1 MPHDEPGVQTR
12 TPDEEDA
19 LLAELG
25 YQPQLVRAIGR
36 FGSFCVAFSLIS
48 ATTAVFTTF
57 GFGLATAGP
66 SFLWTFPIAVLV
78 LGAWVLIASD
88 LASRIPLAGFAYQW
102 TSRLVG
108 RGLGWFTGFLGI
120 VAFTCGMTGVTYV
133 LAGYF
138 GELVGIE
145 ATTANQVWLTVAFMS
160 LVVLINVFGV
170 RIATTL
176 NNIGVGVEL
185 LVTLG
190 GTLVVAVA
198 ALVVSQAPNG
208 VDVLFSRGV
217 VEDSP
222 FVFAWLTA
230 ILVGLF
236 GLIGAEAA
244 ADVAEETKDTR
255 RTVPRTMMLAFG
267 CAAVVEFLMYAV
279 FLLATPDVG
288 VATASATPLTYVLQ
302 AHLGSVA
309 TDVFVALALTNLFAC
324 ALANM
329 LVVTRLV
336 FSMARDNM
344 LPASGFF
351 ATVSPR
357 FRVPANAT
365 IVIGCLSSAFVVSS
379 LASEQALAY
388 ILGVATLAFFLVYL
402 LTAAGLWRAH
412 RHGAVAAF
420 PSGGFDLG
428 CWREPVY
435 ASGVALFLATVL
447 ALTLL
452 PDYRVNGRNML
463 VVVAL
468 GGLWY
473 ALALRKRL
481 ARGEAGAPSPG
492 GGPGP
497 GTARAGAQPAAAE
510 TPA

>member
-1 MPHDEPGVQTR
+1 MSDDQAR
-12 TPDEEDA
+12 TAVAVDREDA

-25 YQPQLVRAIGR
+25 YEQKLVRAIGR

-57 GFGLATAGP
+57 GFGLTTAGP
-66 SFLWTFPIAVLV
+66 SFLWTFPIAVVV
-78 LGAWVLIASD
+78 LGVWVLIGAD

-108 RGLGWFTGFLGI
+108 RSLGWFTGFLGI

-138 GELVGIE
+138 GELVGVE
-145 ATTANQVWLTVAFMS
+145 ATTGNQVWLTVAFMA
-160 LVVLINVFGV
+160 LVVLVNVVGV
-170 RIATTL
+170 RVATRL
-176 NNIGVGVEL
+176 NNVGVGIEL

-208 VDVLFSRGV
+208 VGFLFTRGV
-217 VEDSP
+217 VEESP
-222 FVFAWLTA
+222 FVFAWFTA
-230 ILVGLF
+230 VLVGLF

-267 CAAVVEFLMYAV
+267 AAATIEFLMYTV

-288 VATASATPLTYVLQ
+288 VASASATPLTYIVQ
-302 AHLGSVA
+302 AHLGAVV

-351 ATVSPR
+351 GAVSSR

-365 IVIGCLSSAFVVSS
+365 VVIGCLSSAFVISS
-379 LASEQALAY
+379 LASEEALAY
-388 ILGVATLAFFLVYL
+388 ILGLATLEPQIAR
-402 LTAAGLWRAH
+402 T
-412 RHGAVAAF
+412 
-420 PSGGFDLG
+420 PSSWGGPRLID
-428 CWREPVY
+428 
-435 ASGVALFLATVL
+435 
-447 ALTLL
+447 L
-452 PDYRVNGRNML
+452 PDADARRLL
-463 VVVAL
+463 VD
-468 GGLWY
+468 
-473 ALALRKRL
+473 LA
-481 ARGEAGAPSPG
+481 AVSAGTSTSVDDRSHE
-492 GGPGP
+492 GP
-497 GTARAGAQPAAAE
+497 PASAAS
-510 TPA
+510 